1 MMNGRYILEKGA
13 ALLLICMI
21 VGGILGAVYA
31 VTEEPLKAMEQEKLR
46 QAMENVT
53 GQTGEISFGKM
64 EITAAMEKAAAAKK
78 GRLAAV
84 HRVVLNG
91 QPAGYVLQVET
102 PGDRGSIGMVVGVDA
117 KNAVTGVAVLRERE
131 PAVLDTEA
139 HHALLPG
146 EMSVLEQFAGK
157 TAADDLAV
165 GSGLDAA
172 AGTAS
177 AVESIADG
185 VRAALA
191 AVGTIR

>member
-13 ALLLICMI
+13 ALLLVCMI
-21 VGGILGAVYA
+21 VGGILGASYA
-31 VTEEPLKAMEQEKLR
+31 VTEEPLKAMEQENLR

-53 GQTGEISFGKM
+53 GQTGEISFGEM
-64 EITAAMEKAAAAKK
+64 EITASMEKAAAAKK

-84 HRVVLNG
+84 HRVVLDG
-91 QPAGYVLQVET
+91 QTVGYVLQVET
-102 PGDRGSIGMVVGVDA
+102 PGDRGSIGMMVGVDT

-131 PAVLDTEA
+131 PVVPDTDA
-139 HHALLPG
+139 SHAMLSG
-146 EMSVLEQFAGK
+146 ELSVLEQFAGK
-157 TAADDLAV
+157 TAADDLTV

-172 AGTAS
+172 VGTVS

-191 AVGTIR
+191 AAGTIR